1 MKKLYLPLFLAFSL
15 LLSGCG
21 GKAAGERFEEFTQ
34 GLCEKE
40 LISFSAE
47 LRCEY
52 EDKKIDFTLAY
63 EEDGEDCTVT
73 VVAPELI
80 RGIRAHAKA
89 GETSVEFDGV
99 MLDTGP
105 LDDYGLSPMSALPLL
120 VNAMKNGYIDSVWEE
135 NGEYAAL
142 IIPDDHMNVQL
153 HLDKYTMRPVYAEL
167 ISDGR
172 VSVFVSIKNWV

>member
-1 MKKLYLPLFLAFSL
+1 MKRLYLPLLLAFSL

-21 GKAAGERFEEFTQ
+21 ENTARKRFEEFTAE
-34 GLCEKE
+34 LCEKE
-40 LISFSAE
+40 LVSFSAE

-52 EDKKIDFTLAY
+52 ENKKLDFTLAY
-63 EEDGEDCTVT
+63 EENGEGCTVT

-80 RGIRAHAKA
+80 RGIRAHARA
-89 GETSVEFDGV
+89 GETAVEFDGV

-105 LDDYGLSPMSALPLL
+105 LDDYGLSPMSALPRLL
-120 VNAMKNGYIDSVWEE
+120 EAMKTGYIDSVWEE

-142 IIPDDHMNVQL
+142 IVPDDHMNVQL

-167 ISDGR
+167 ISDGK
-172 VSVFVSIKNWV
+172 VSVFISIKDGV

>member
-1 MKKLYLPLFLAFSL
+1 MKKLYLPLFLALSL

-21 GKAAGERFEEFTQ
+21 EKAAGERFEEFTAE
-34 GLCEKE
+34 LCEKE

-52 EDKKIDFTLAY
+52 EDKKLDFTRAY
-63 EEDGEDCTVT
+63 EEDSEGCTVT

-89 GETSVEFDGV
+89 GETAVEFDGV
-99 MLDTGP
+99 ILDTGP
-105 LDDYGLSPMSALPLL
+105 LDDYGLSPMSALPRL
-120 VNAMKNGYIDSVWEE
+120 VDAVKKGYIDSVWEE

-142 IIPDDHMNVQL
+142 IIPDDHTNVQL

-167 ISDGR
+167 ISDGK
-172 VSVFVSIKNWV
+172 VSVFISIKDWV